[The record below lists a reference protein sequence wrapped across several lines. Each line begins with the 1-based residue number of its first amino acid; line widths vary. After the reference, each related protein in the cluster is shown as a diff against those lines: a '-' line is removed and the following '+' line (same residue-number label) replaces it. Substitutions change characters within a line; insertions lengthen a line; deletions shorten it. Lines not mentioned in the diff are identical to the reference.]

1 MHGDVLLAHL
11 RGSDTT
17 QGIPMDH
24 LEHAKKL
31 YRKCHDHADVIS
43 ADDLAMLSVSITKLI
58 RTCLTQQ
65 GGVTSFKY
73 SPFIHV
79 IKKTVGSNRFQSD
92 RAAMAFT
99 TLEKYLLLLVAQPW
113 KREFWLLKVSV
124 WGKIFS
130 HHNVLLCLP

>member
-1 MHGDVLLAHL
+1 METLLAHL
-11 RGSDTT
+11 RGSDTAR
-17 QGIPMDH
+17 GFPMDH
-24 LEHAKKL
+24 LEHAKTL
-31 YRKCHDHADVIS
+31 YWKRHNHASVIS
-43 ADDLAMLSVSITKLI
+43 ADDHASLSMSITKLI

-65 GGVTSFKY
+65 GGVRSFKY

-92 RAAMAFT
+92 RAAMAFI

-124 WGKIFS
+124 
-130 HHNVLLCLP
+130 